1 MKNFRALLIWQKS
14 MSLVTETYLST
25 KEFPKE
31 EMEEDLVPK
40 KKARTSRKRV

>member
-1 MKNFRALLIWQKS
+1 MKNFRSLLIWQKS

-31 EMEEDLVPK
+31 EIFGFP
-40 KKARTSRKRV
+40 